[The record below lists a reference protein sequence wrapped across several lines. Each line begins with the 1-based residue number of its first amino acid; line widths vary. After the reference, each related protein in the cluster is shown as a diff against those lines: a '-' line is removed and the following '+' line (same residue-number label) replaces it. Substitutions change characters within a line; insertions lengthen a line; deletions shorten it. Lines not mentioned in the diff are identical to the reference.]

1 MASGGSDVDVEN
13 QNLAAV
19 CSICLRNFSTPRYL
33 PCSHTFCHDCLS
45 EHIKLSCDEN
55 DSPCSPLGFLC
66 PLCRVFIPK
75 PGGFGECPPNAWV
88 ELFPENKFMSNVVLK
103 YGDLTGVLC
112 GPCNV
117 DNVETEGSYWCRDC
131 TEALCKDCFK
141 FHKRFQALRGHEITT
156 LRDASATLP
165 PSHIDMDMCR
175 KHGNRK
181 MEVFCENHQTLCCIL
196 CLSFQHRGCKTVNL
210 IEKISKK
217 CKKENSHPL
226 EAEIAK
232 LCKRLDETI
241 MAEKSNIA
249 NMEELTERY
258 EGDIRKAKADM
269 VTLLDKLEE
278 KHLNELTKLSKQ
290 AKEKLEK
297 SIKSFEN
304 RVSYLKHWKNLLQ
317 QRKEGQH
324 TQTEFALVFLKLK
337 EILVDMRK
345 MKITKTS
352 FLLQGDM
359 CKLFKKMTTLNAYFD
374 VNLTEDTTE
383 IMADINLK
391 KAKLKL
397 FKKITIPRS
406 DTATGI
412 FLTEELM
419 LFADRKQQRCIVC
432 DEDGSIIQEVKLPG
446 TPWQM
451 CMDSTGKILVTIPRK
466 KTIQVLHFE
475 NLTLTQGEEIKLR
488 NRCRGIAAYDDTII
502 VATRQSLVYYN
513 TSFNF
518 LTDNP
523 LDLSYNTDEVA
534 VDKNGNVI
542 FCSNPVNDGHS
553 TVTKLDQDEEL
564 VFTHSSQNSSYVNSV
579 SVDQGGNVY
588 VVDSGNESIV
598 FLSEKGTVIRTL
610 EGLKDPVWVTCL
622 RDGFK
627 FCVGEAGGNVKLY
640 EFIGSV

>member
-1 MASGGSDVDVEN
+1 M
-13 QNLAAV
+13 
-19 CSICLRNFSTPRYL
+19 
-33 PCSHTFCHDCLS
+33 
-45 EHIKLSCDEN
+45 SCDEN
-55 DSPCSPLGFLC
+55 DSPLGFLC
-66 PLCRVFIPK
+66 PLCRVFIPE

-249 NMEELTERY
+249 NIEELTERY

-304 RVSYLKHWKNLLQ
+304 RLSYLKHWKNLLQ

-374 VNLTEDTTE
+374 VNLTADTTE

-397 FKKITIPRS
+397 FKKITIQRS

-466 KTIQVLHFE
+466 KTI
-475 NLTLTQGEEIKLR
+475 
-488 NRCRGIAAYDDTII
+488 
-502 VATRQSLVYYN
+502 
-513 TSFNF
+513 
-518 LTDNP
+518 
-523 LDLSYNTDEVA
+523 
-534 VDKNGNVI
+534 
-542 FCSNPVNDGHS
+542 
-553 TVTKLDQDEEL
+553 
-564 VFTHSSQNSSYVNSV
+564 
-579 SVDQGGNVY
+579 
-588 VVDSGNESIV
+588 
-598 FLSEKGTVIRTL
+598 
-610 EGLKDPVWVTCL
+610 
-622 RDGFK
+622 
-627 FCVGEAGGNVKLY
+627 
-640 EFIGSV
+640 

>member
-1 MASGGSDVDVEN
+1 
-13 QNLAAV
+13 
-19 CSICLRNFSTPRYL
+19 
-33 PCSHTFCHDCLS
+33 
-45 EHIKLSCDEN
+45 
-55 DSPCSPLGFLC
+55 
-66 PLCRVFIPK
+66 
-75 PGGFGECPPNAWV
+75 
-88 ELFPENKFMSNVVLK
+88 MSNVVLK

-117 DNVETEGSYWCRDC
+117 DNVETGGSYWCRDC

-196 CLSFQHRGCKTVNL
+196 CLSFQHRACKTVNL

-217 CKKENSHPL
+217 CKQEKSYPL

-249 NMEELTERY
+249 NIEGLTERY

-324 TQTEFALVFLKLK
+324 TQIEFALVFLKLK
-337 EILVDMRK
+337 EILVDMRR

-475 NLTLTQGEEIKLR
+475 NLTLTHGEEIKLR

-513 TSFNF
+513 TSFDF

-534 VDKNGNVI
+534 VYQNGNVI
-542 FCSNPVNDGHS
+542 FCSNPVNNGHS

-564 VFTHSSQNSSYVNSV
+564 VFTHSSQNSSYFNSV

-610 EGLKDPVWVTCL
+610 EELKDPVWVTCL

-627 FCVGEAGGNVKLY
+627 FCVGEAGGNVKFY

>member
-1 MASGGSDVDVEN
+1 M
-13 QNLAAV
+13 
-19 CSICLRNFSTPRYL
+19 
-33 PCSHTFCHDCLS
+33 
-45 EHIKLSCDEN
+45 SCDEN
-55 DSPCSPLGFLC
+55 DSPLGFLC
-66 PLCRVFIPK
+66 PLCRVFIPE

-156 LRDASATLP
+156 LRHASATLP

-181 MEVFCENHQTLCCIL
+181 MEVFCGNHQTLCCIL
-196 CLSFQHRGCKTVNL
+196 CLSFQHRACKTVNL

-217 CKKENSHPL
+217 CKKQKSYPL

-249 NMEELTERY
+249 NIEELTERY

-324 TQTEFALVFLKLK
+324 TQTEFALVFFKLK
-337 EILVDMRK
+337 EILVDMRR

-475 NLTLTQGEEIKLR
+475 NLTLIQGEEIKLR

-502 VATRQSLVYYN
+502 VATRQSLVCYN
-513 TSFNF
+513 TSFDF

-542 FCSNPVNDGHS
+542 FCSNPVSHGHS

-564 VFTHSSQNSSYVNSV
+564 VFTHSSQNSSYFNSV

-610 EGLKDPVWVTCL
+610 EELKDPVWVTCL
-622 RDGFK
+622 RDGFI
-627 FCVGEAGGNVKLY
+627 FCVGEAGGNVKFY

>member
-1 MASGGSDVDVEN
+1 M
-13 QNLAAV
+13 
-19 CSICLRNFSTPRYL
+19 
-33 PCSHTFCHDCLS
+33 
-45 EHIKLSCDEN
+45 SCDEN
-55 DSPCSPLGFLC
+55 DSPLGFLC

-304 RVSYLKHWKNLLQ
+304 RVSYLKHWKSLLQ

-359 CKLFKKMTTLNAYFD
+359 SKLFKKMTTLNAYFD

-432 DEDGSIIQEVKLPG
+432 DEDGSIIQEVKLLG

-475 NLTLTQGEEIKLR
+475 NLTLTHGEEIKLR
-488 NRCRGIAAYDDTII
+488 NRCRGITAYDDTII

-513 TSFNF
+513 SSFDF

-534 VDKNGNVI
+534 VDQNGNVI
-542 FCSNPVNDGHS
+542 FCSNPVNHGQS

-564 VFTHSSQNSSYVNSV
+564 VFTHSSQNSSYFNSV

-622 RDGFK
+622 RDGFI
-627 FCVGEAGGNVKLY
+627 FCVGEAGGNVKFY

>member
-55 DSPCSPLGFLC
+55 DSPLGFLC
-66 PLCRVFIPK
+66 PLCRVFIPE
-75 PGGFGECPPNAWV
+75 PSGFGECPPNAWV

-112 GPCNV
+112 GPCNL

-196 CLSFQHRGCKTVNL
+196 CLSFQHRACKTVNL
-210 IEKISKK
+210 IEKICKK

-249 NMEELTERY
+249 NIEGLTERY

-352 FLLQGDM
+352 FLLQGDV

-419 LFADRKQQRCIVC
+419 LFADRKSKGVLYVMKMGQLYKR
-432 DEDGSIIQEVKLPG
+432 SNFRALR
-446 TPWQM
+446 
-451 CMDSTGKILVTIPRK
+451 GKCAWIP
-466 KTIQVLHFE
+466 
-475 NLTLTQGEEIKLR
+475 QGK
-488 NRCRGIAAYDDTII
+488 
-502 VATRQSLVYYN
+502 SL
-513 TSFNF
+513 
-518 LTDNP
+518 
-523 LDLSYNTDEVA
+523 
-534 VDKNGNVI
+534 
-542 FCSNPVNDGHS
+542 
-553 TVTKLDQDEEL
+553 
-564 VFTHSSQNSSYVNSV
+564 
-579 SVDQGGNVY
+579 
-588 VVDSGNESIV
+588 
-598 FLSEKGTVIRTL
+598 
-610 EGLKDPVWVTCL
+610 
-622 RDGFK
+622 
-627 FCVGEAGGNVKLY
+627 
-640 EFIGSV
+640 

>member
-55 DSPCSPLGFLC
+55 DSPLGFLC
-66 PLCRVFIPK
+66 PLCRVFIPE

-217 CKKENSHPL
+217 CKKEKSYPL

-249 NMEELTERY
+249 NIEELTERY

-324 TQTEFALVFLKLK
+324 TQTEFALVFFKLK
-337 EILVDMRK
+337 EILVDMRR

-475 NLTLTQGEEIKLR
+475 NLTLIQGEEIKLR

-513 TSFNF
+513 TSFDF

-542 FCSNPVNDGHS
+542 FCSNPVNHGHS

-564 VFTHSSQNSSYVNSV
+564 VFTHSSQNSSYFNSV

>member
-1 MASGGSDVDVEN
+1 
-13 QNLAAV
+13 
-19 CSICLRNFSTPRYL
+19 
-33 PCSHTFCHDCLS
+33 
-45 EHIKLSCDEN
+45 
-55 DSPCSPLGFLC
+55 
-66 PLCRVFIPK
+66 
-75 PGGFGECPPNAWV
+75 
-88 ELFPENKFMSNVVLK
+88 
-103 YGDLTGVLC
+103 
-112 GPCNV
+112 
-117 DNVETEGSYWCRDC
+117 
-131 TEALCKDCFK
+131 
-141 FHKRFQALRGHEITT
+141 
-156 LRDASATLP
+156 
-165 PSHIDMDMCR
+165 
-175 KHGNRK
+175 

-217 CKKENSHPL
+217 CKQEKSYPL

-249 NMEELTERY
+249 NIEELTERY

-304 RVSYLKHWKNLLQ
+304 RLSYLKHWKNLLQ

-397 FKKITIPRS
+397 FNKITIPRS

-432 DEDGSIIQEVKLPG
+432 DEEGSIIQEVKLPG

-451 CMDSTGKILVTIPRK
+451 CMDSTGNILVTIPRK

-475 NLTLTQGEEIKLR
+475 NLTLTHGEEIKLR
-488 NRCRGIAAYDDTII
+488 NRCRGITAYDDTII

-513 TSFNF
+513 TSFDF

-542 FCSNPVNDGHS
+542 FCSNPVNHGHS

-564 VFTHSSQNSSYVNSV
+564 VFTHSSQNSSYFNSV

-610 EGLKDPVWVTCL
+610 EELKDPVWVTCL

-627 FCVGEAGGNVKLY
+627 FCVGEAGGNVKFY